1 MLEYVKV
8 DQEADPYSIA
18 NTIALNAL
26 VARPKS
32 KGELLA
38 HLKKRGVEDDVAQA
52 TIFRLQES
60 GLINDEEFAK
70 AWTQSRHTSKKLSK
84 RIIAGELRTRGVDQS
99 SIDQALDEI
108 DDESEYRTAFSLGM
122 KKYNT
127 MSRLEPEVQIRR
139 IQSLLQRKGFSFP
152 TIARV
157 IRELDVQSD
166 ELQ

>member
-26 VARPKS
+26 VARAKS

-52 TIFRLQES
+52 TIFRLQEN

-84 RIIAGELRTRGVDQS
+84 RIIAGELRTRGVDQF

-127 MSRLEPEVQIRR
+127 MSRLAPEVQIRR

>member
-26 VARPKS
+26 VARAKS

-139 IQSLLQRKGFSFP
+139 IQSLLQRKGFGFG
-152 TIARV
+152 TISQV
-157 IRELDVQSD
+157 LKELD
-166 ELQ
+166 LLNN

>member
-1 MLEYVKV
+1 MLKYNSV

-26 VARPKS
+26 VARAKS

-38 HLKKRGVEDDVAQA
+38 HLKTRGVEDDVAQA
-52 TIFRLQES
+52 TIFRLQEK
-60 GLINDEEFAK
+60 GLIDDAEFAK
-70 AWTQSRHTSKKLSK
+70 AWAQSRHTAKKLSK
-84 RIIAGELRTRGVDQS
+84 RIIASELRTRGVDQQ
-99 SIDQALDEI
+99 SIDEALDEI
-108 DDESEYRTAFSLGM
+108 DDESEYRTAFSLAM
-122 KKYNT
+122 RKYST
-127 MSRLEPEVQIRR
+127 MSRLEPEVQVRR

-157 IRELDVQSD
+157 IRELGVQSD

>member
-60 GLINDEEFAK
+60 GLINDEEFAQ

>member
-1 MLEYVKV
+1 MLEYNKV
-8 DQEADPYSIA
+8 DHEADPYSIA

-26 VARPKS
+26 VARAKS

-52 TIFRLQES
+52 TIFRLQEN
-60 GLINDEEFAK
+60 GLINDSEFAK

-99 SIDQALDEI
+99 SIDEALDEI

-122 KKYNT
+122 KKYST
-127 MSRLEPEVQIRR
+127 MSRLAPEVQIRR
-139 IQSLLQRKGFSFP
+139 IQSLLQRKGFSFS
-152 TIARV
+152 TISRV
-157 IRELDVQSD
+157 IRELDVQSG

>member
-1 MLEYVKV
+1 MLEFNKV
-8 DQEADPYSIA
+8 DHEADPYSIA

-26 VARPKS
+26 VARAKS

-52 TIFRLQES
+52 TIFRLQEN
-60 GLINDEEFAK
+60 GLINDSEFAK

-99 SIDQALDEI
+99 SIDEALDEI
-108 DDESEYRTAFSLGM
+108 DDESEYRMAFSLGM

-139 IQSLLQRKGFSFP
+139 IQSLLQRKGFSLP

>member
-26 VARPKS
+26 VARAKS

-52 TIFRLQES
+52 TIFRLQEN
-60 GLINDEEFAK
+60 GLINDSEFAK

-99 SIDQALDEI
+99 SIDKALDEI

>member
-26 VARPKS
+26 VARAKS

-70 AWTQSRHTSKKLSK
+70 AWTQSRHNSKKLSK